1 MKKYFSFIGN
11 VHCREIKT
19 DSVKEVAH
27 VYNVAGTRFDID
39 LYKVK
44 SHSNLVLIIVS
55 ATFCGEY
62 KETHYLALRDSFEY
76 NPVVPVNT
84 FSENLKRSLSY

>member
-27 VYNVAGTRFDID
+27 VHNVATSNCNIN
-39 LYKVK
+39 LYGIKG
-44 SHSNLVLIIVS
+44 HSNLILIVVS
-55 ATFCGEY
+55 STFCGEY

-76 NPVVPVNT
+76 NPAVPVNT
-84 FSENLKRSLSY
+84 FSENLKRALSY